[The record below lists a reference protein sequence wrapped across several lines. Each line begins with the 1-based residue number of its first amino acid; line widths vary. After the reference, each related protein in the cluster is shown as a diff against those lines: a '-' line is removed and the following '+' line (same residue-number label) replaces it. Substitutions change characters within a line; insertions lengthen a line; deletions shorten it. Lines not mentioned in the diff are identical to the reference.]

1 MTSPAGLPPG
11 VAPEPVP
18 VRRKRGRPRDPEA
31 DRRILDAAAA
41 LILAH
46 GFDNM
51 TVDDVA
57 ARAHV
62 GKATVYRRW
71 AKKEDLAVAAMGQ
84 LYDAQMPTPDTGS
97 IEGDLREAF
106 AKVLAFANSEQGS
119 AYIRTCIAESVRD
132 PRIAA
137 LYRAANDRAEDS
149 ARMMFQRAIA
159 RGEVRQRR
167 ERLGRRP
174 VHLRHP
180 GGAHDQ
186 RDVAPGAQRARQP
199 RRPRDPRLRRL
210 RLSSRR
216 AARRRT
222 RTGRTARGRRRPRRA
237 RPA

>member
-31 DRRILDAAAA
+31 DGRILDAAAA

-84 LYDAQMPTPDTGS
+84 LYDAQMPTPDTGN
-97 IEGDLREAF
+97 IETDLREAF
-106 AKVLAFANSEQGS
+106 AQVLAFANSAQGS

-137 LYRAANDRAEDS
+137 LYRAANNRAENS
-149 ARMMFQRAIA
+149 AKLMFQRAIA
-159 RGEVRQRR
+159 RGEVRRDANISAAVQIMSGILAVRTITEMSLPEPSEVDGLVELVIR
-167 ERLGRRP
+167 GC
-174 VHLRHP
+174 
-180 GGAHDQ
+180 GA
-186 RDVAPGAQRARQP
+186 
-199 RRPRDPRLRRL
+199 
-210 RLSSRR
+210 
-216 AARRRT
+216 
-222 RTGRTARGRRRPRRA
+222 
-237 RPA
+237 